1 MDIVR
6 DMADVPAELRGAV
19 VALGNFDGVHR
30 GHREV
35 IAIAQA
41 RAAEL
46 GARAGVMS
54 FHPHPRRYFS
64 PDSRF
69 FRLTP
74 QPLKLRL
81 LEALGVDAVFIVP
94 FDAAL
99 AALSPDTFVDR
110 ILVTALAV
118 RHVVAGWDFHFGA
131 KRAGNAEVLERL
143 GEAHGFGVTI
153 AAPKSDAAG
162 EAYSSTAVR
171 RLLAAGDPR
180 GAAAIL
186 GYRWRIVETVISG
199 AGRGAG
205 LGFPTINMALDAG
218 VELAHGIYAVRV
230 HACGRVFGGAAYH
243 GTRPTFGDTE
253 PFLETYLFDFD
264 GDLYGRE
271 VEIEFIE
278 YLRGDRAFASES
290 ELRDQMA
297 RDCASARAVID
308 GLRDDG
314 MLMIA
319 APACLGDQRADP
331 LGAR

>member
-6 DMADVPAELRGAV
+6 DMASVPAELRGAV

-35 IAIAQA
+35 IAIAKA

-46 GARAGVMS
+46 AVRSGVMS
-54 FHPHPRRYFS
+54 FHPHPRRYFA

-81 LEALGVDAVFIVP
+81 LEALGVETVFIVP
-94 FDAAL
+94 FNAAL
-99 AALSPDTFVDR
+99 AALTPEAFVGR
-110 ILVTALAV
+110 ILMEALAV

-143 GEAHGFGVTI
+143 GKAHGFGVTI

-162 EAYSSTAVR
+162 EAFSSTAVR
-171 RLLAAGDPR
+171 RLLAEGDPR

-186 GYRWRIVETVISG
+186 GYRWRVVETVISG

-205 LGFPTINMALDAG
+205 LGFPTINMALDTG
-218 VELAHGIYAVRV
+218 VELAHGIYAVRAHV
-230 HACGRVFGGAAYH
+230 CGRVLDGAAYH
-243 GTRPTFGDTE
+243 GTRPTFGGTE

-264 GDLYGRE
+264 GDLHGRE
-271 VEIEFIE
+271 VEIEFID
-278 YLRGDRAFASES
+278 YVRGDRAFASES
-290 ELRDQMA
+290 ELRDQIA
-297 RDCASARAVID
+297 RDCAAVRATLD
-308 GLRDDG
+308 GLGDDG
-314 MLMIA
+314 MLVIA
-319 APACLGDQRADP
+319 APACGRRADP
-331 LGAR
+331 LAMR